1 MSLLSCRA
9 VTSRMAR
16 SAANTR
22 ASRVVEHERSIP
34 IPISSHALLA
44 GRRERTIIHNGECY
58 LLRITSKGKLILT
71 K

>member
-9 VTSRMAR
+9 VTSRMAHSTVNR
-16 SAANTR
+16 RT
-22 ASRVVEHERSIP
+22 SRVAEHERGIP
-34 IPISSHALLA
+34 GPISSHLLLA
-44 GRRERTIIHNGECY
+44 GCRERTIIHNGECY